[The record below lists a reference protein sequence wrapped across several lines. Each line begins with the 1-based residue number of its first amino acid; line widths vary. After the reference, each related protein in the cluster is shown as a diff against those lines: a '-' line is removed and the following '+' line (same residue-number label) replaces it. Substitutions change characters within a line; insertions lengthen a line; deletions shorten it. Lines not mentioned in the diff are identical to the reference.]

1 MRPKVS
7 VVLPTYG
14 DPVFLSRS
22 IESVQRQSY
31 PHWELIVVDDN
42 DPASED
48 RRRTEAVMAA
58 YQKEHRIF
66 YIQHDRNRN
75 GAAARNT
82 GIARAT
88 GEYIAFL
95 DSDDEYAPQRLERC
109 LAALEG
115 APDPWAGVYT
125 GCEIWQEGRLVRRRI
140 HIKSGNFMV
149 ETLAAAFPL
158 SSGSNLFL
166 RAQVVREL
174 GGFDES
180 FRRHQDYEFLV
191 RYFRRYSLLALP
203 EVLLTKYELG
213 ANRPN
218 LDAFQ
223 KTKRQYLEKY
233 RPELSGLRS
242 VQRAAIYAEHAL
254 GLQAAAL
261 DEGRLGAFCCFTAQA
276 LIRRPGYALIRTA
289 KLFGRKILG
298 RSRRVEA

>member
-1 MRPKVS
+1 MKPKVS

-14 DPVFLSRS
+14 DPAFLPRS
-22 IESVQRQSY
+22 IESVRRQSY
-31 PHWELIVVDDN
+31 AHWELIVVDDN
-42 DPASED
+42 DPAAGA
-48 RRRTEAVMAA
+48 RRSTEAVMAA
-58 YQKEHRIF
+58 YQEDSRIL
-66 YIQHDRNRN
+66 YIRHDRNRN

-82 GIARAT
+82 GIARAA

-95 DSDDEYAPQRLERC
+95 DSDDEYALQRLERC

-125 GCEIWQEGRLVRRRI
+125 GCEIWQGGRLVRRRT
-140 HIKSGNFMV
+140 HIQSGNFLA

-166 RAQVVREL
+166 RAGVVREL
-174 GGFDES
+174 GGFDEN

-218 LDAFQ
+218 LEAFQ
-223 KTKRQYLEKY
+223 KTKRQYLEKF
-233 RPELSGLRS
+233 RPELAALCPA
-242 VQRAAIYAEHAL
+242 QRAAVYAEHAL
-254 GLQAAAL
+254 GLQATAL
-261 DEGRLGAFCCFTAQA
+261 AEGRPGAFCRFTAQA
-276 LIRRPGYALIRTA
+276 LARRPGYTLIRTA

-298 RSRRVEA
+298 RSGRVEV

>member
-1 MRPKVS
+1 MKPKVS

-14 DPVFLSRS
+14 DPTFLPRS
-22 IESVQRQSY
+22 IESVRRQSY
-31 PHWELIVVDDN
+31 AHWELIVVDDN
-42 DPASED
+42 EPAAEA
-48 RRRTEAVMAA
+48 RRSTEAMMAA
-58 YQKEHRIF
+58 YRGDSRIL
-66 YIQHDRNRN
+66 YIRHDRNKS

-82 GIARAT
+82 GIARAA

-95 DSDDEYAPQRLERC
+95 DSDDEYAPRRLERC

-125 GCEIWQEGRLVRRRI
+125 GCEIWQGGRLIRRRI
-140 HIKSGNFMV
+140 HIKSGNFLP

-166 RAQVVREL
+166 RAGVVREL
-174 GGFDES
+174 GGFDEN

-203 EVLLTKYELG
+203 EVLLTKHELG

-218 LDAFQ
+218 LEAFQ

-233 RPELSGLRS
+233 RPELASLRPA
-242 VQRAAIYAEHAL
+242 QRAAVYAEHAL

-261 DEGRLGAFCCFTAQA
+261 AEGRPGAFCRFTAQA
-276 LIRRPGYALIRTA
+276 LARRPVYTLIRTA
-289 KLFGRKILG
+289 KLFGRRILG
-298 RSRRVEA
+298 RSGRVEG

>member
-1 MRPKVS
+1 MRAKVS

-22 IESVQRQSY
+22 IESVQQQSY

-42 DPASED
+42 DPAAEA

-58 YQKEHRIF
+58 YREESRIY
-66 YIQHDRNRN
+66 YIQHNQNRN

-82 GIARAT
+82 GIARAA

-95 DSDDEYAPQRLERC
+95 DSDDEYAPQRLEHC

-125 GCEIWQEGRLVRRRI
+125 GCEIWQNGQLVRRRT
-140 HIKSGNFMV
+140 HIKSGNFLA

-174 GGFDES
+174 GGFDED

-203 EVLLTKYELG
+203 EVLLTKHELG

-223 KTKRQYLEKY
+223 KTKCQYLEKY
-233 RPELSGLRS
+233 RPEISALRPT
-242 VQRAAIYAEHAL
+242 QRATVYAEHAL

-261 DEGRLGAFCCFTAQA
+261 AEGRPGAFCRFTVQA
-276 LIRRPGYALIRTA
+276 LVRRPGYTLIRTA
-289 KLFGRKILG
+289 KLFGRRILG
-298 RSRRVEA
+298 RSGRVEA